1 MIGSPIN
8 DFKVRLWY
16 PFTATYETATYSLEI
31 RAPEIGNSETK
42 SRNQAMQRTRF
53 GTTLVYDRGRNY
65 NDRRALQ
72 FRMLTD
78 VEKAAL
84 TVFLDA
90 VQWGSS
96 KLKYRHYTGEEL
108 VIRTASTEMRYVDT
122 GYEDH
127 NNILAQKVL
136 WDFDIDILDLTN
148 NSDELEGQDPVVSSA
163 LSLHL
168 ADFNDPHNPPTS
180 ITLAVADGAK
190 TVESFNVDSWDSIHW
205 MFTVVNGASKYAGFI
220 HTTNNNIAA
229 GSDAT
234 STSVTLESTNDPAGI
249 GANITFTVVLSGA
262 GASQIMTLKAQST
275 TNGNVVKV
283 RRAKL

>member
-1 MIGSPIN
+1 MPTPTT

-16 PFTATYETATYSLEI
+16 PFTATYETATYSLEL

-42 SRNQAMQRTRF
+42 ARNQAMQRTRF

-65 NDRRALQ
+65 NDRRVLQ
-72 FRMLTD
+72 FRMLID

-96 KLKYRHYTGEEL
+96 KLMYEHYTGEQL

-127 NNILAQKVL
+127 NNALCQKVL

-168 ADFNDPHNPPTS
+168 TNFDHPHNPATS
-180 ITLAVADGAK
+180 ITLASADGAK
-190 TVESFNVDSWDSIHW
+190 TVESFLVDSWDSIHW
-205 MFTVVNGASKYAGFI
+205 MFSVVNGASKYSGFI
-220 HTTNNNIAA
+220 HVTNNNVAA
-229 GSDAT
+229 GADAT
-234 STSVTLESTNDPAGI
+234 TTDVVLEPTNDPAGI
-249 GANITFTVVLSGA
+249 GANITFTVTLSGA
-262 GASQIMTLKAQST
+262 GATQTMTLKAAST
-275 TNGNVVKV
+275 TNGNTVKV